1 VFLEFYKLAEQP
13 FGVTPDPRYLYLS
26 PTHSEA
32 MASVV
37 YGVLENRGFT
47 ALIAHPGMGKTTLL
61 FDLLQR
67 IHVSSRTVFLFQG
80 QLSPHELLRNLLADL
95 GIQDGG
101 QDVAGMQRKL
111 NDVLLEESGRGKKVV
126 VVIDEAQTLDESA
139 LEVLRM
145 LSNFET
151 SREKLMHIVLAG
163 QPQLADRLAS
173 PSMVQFRQRISIV
186 ARLAP
191 FDAAETRAYIEH
203 RLRVAGHAG
212 WRPIFTDHAY
222 ALIAQHAQ
230 GIPRN
235 INNLCFNAMSLGCAL
250 RQRIIG
256 YGVIHE
262 VLHDLDLRPIVQE
275 VPGVPATVDIPRP
288 ASVRSSLRK
297 RFTLWTAVGAL
308 AAILCLPVP
317 FTQRPPS
324 DDAATKRGTDTLA
337 SQATFG
343 SIQTDSRHNFNRSPE
358 EVPAENAIS
367 AHPSAS
373 PAAHVS
379 PREPL
384 YRMCI
389 RNLRGYF
396 VQVFQ
401 ELRRLNPWQQDP
413 RRARQGHFFSSSG
426 GKHLPVQRS
435 CERSTQFRAR
445 ASEGIGHEQEL

>member
-37 YGVLENRGFT
+37 YGVFENRGFT

-67 IHVSSRTVFLFQG
+67 IHVSSRTVFLFQA

-101 QDVAGMQRKL
+101 QDVAAMQGKL
-111 NDVLLEESGRGKKVV
+111 NDVLLREAGRGKRVV

-173 PSMVQFRQRISIV
+173 PSMIQFRQRISIV
-186 ARLAP
+186 ARLVP

-203 RLRVAGHAG
+203 RLRVAGHTG

-222 ALIAQHAQ
+222 ALIARHAQ

-256 YGVIHE
+256 HGVIHE
-262 VLHDLDLRPIVQE
+262 VLRDLDLRPIVRE
-275 VPGVPATVDIPRP
+275 VPRALATDDIPRP
-288 ASVRSSLRK
+288 ASVRSSFRK
-297 RFTLWTAVGAL
+297 RLTLWTAVGAL

-317 FTQRPPS
+317 FTNRPPN
-324 DDAATKRGTDTLA
+324 DDAATKRATDTSA
-337 SQATFG
+337 SEATFG
-343 SIQTDSRHNFNRSPE
+343 SIQTDSQHNVNRSAE
-358 EVPAENAIS
+358 EVSAENAIS
-367 AHPSAS
+367 AQRTAS
-373 PAAHVS
+373 PAAHLS

-389 RNLRGYF
+389 RNLSGYF

-401 ELRRLNPWQQDP
+401 ELRRLNP
-413 RRARQGHFFSSSG
+413 RQGPKRPQQGRLFSSST
-426 GKHLPVQRS
+426 GKLLTAHRFCEGAARFSRPGERRDRS
-435 CERSTQFRAR
+435 
-445 ASEGIGHEQEL
+445 